1 MPSVHV
7 VRIEQHGLG
16 FDLRQLPVT
25 LAESASAVGRHVRHA
40 LSRQVDGVEEGTHG
54 HRHVTAPNRMRENNR
69 AVGGKV
75 GEGGLEGRPRVCLPL
90 LFRPL
95 RRGAVFRGIGFDR
108 FETKN
113 VSARETTDLF
123 GDGLG
128 TSRPG
133 KVDGQKFGVCVLG
146 RAGGAEERE
155 RRRAGGGFEAVA
167 AIKAGYLETPEEKL
181 KAEHCALESAS
192 RSL

>member
-1 MPSVHV
+1 
-7 VRIEQHGLG
+7 
-16 FDLRQLPVT
+16 
-25 LAESASAVGRHVRHA
+25 
-40 LSRQVDGVEEGTHG
+40 
-54 HRHVTAPNRMRENNR
+54 MRENNR

-133 KVDGQKFGVCVLG
+133 KVDGQKFGVCVLR
-146 RAGGAEERE
+146 RAGGTEERE
-155 RRRAGGGFEAVA
+155 RRRAGGGFEAGA
-167 AIKAGYLETPEEKL
+167 AREARHDEAPVGKRFSER
-181 KAEHCALESAS
+181 CAQRSAVH
-192 RSL
+192 SL